1 MADLFKPRKTP
12 KHLIIE
18 EHYSYRRKPRASLLK
33 WVLWFVGLL
42 LATGLALEF
51 RFLNAI

>member
-1 MADLFKPRKTP
+1 MTDIFKPRKTP

-18 EHYSYRRKPRASLLK
+18 EHHAFRRRPRNMLK

-42 LATGLALEF
+42 LVTGLALEF
-51 RFLNAI
+51 HFLNGT